1 MTEYVGPYDKVVAEH
16 HMLRRMMS
24 ELRAS
29 LENPTPGAPDQTEH
43 AWADALAERLLK
55 LHDELVLHFREE
67 EDSGFFDSLTTE
79 FPHLAH
85 RLDQLE
91 GEHAWMLGEAREIV
105 TSCMSFAESGSGI
118 GQELADRTL
127 QLLARLE
134 AHEQSENELIQ
145 RAYAVD
151 LGEAG

>member
-1 MTEYVGPYDKVVAEH
+1 MTEHVGPYDKVIAEH
-16 HMLRRMMS
+16 HMLRRMMG
-24 ELRAS
+24 ELRGS
-29 LENPTPGAPDQTEH
+29 LEDPTPGAPEQTEH

-67 EDSGFFDSLTTE
+67 EDSGFFDSLATE
-79 FPHLAH
+79 FPHLSH
-85 RLDQLE
+85 RLKQLE
-91 GEHAWMLGEAREIV
+91 EEHAWVLREAREIV
-105 TSCMSFAESGSGI
+105 SSCMSFAEAGSGI

-127 QLLARLE
+127 HLLDRME